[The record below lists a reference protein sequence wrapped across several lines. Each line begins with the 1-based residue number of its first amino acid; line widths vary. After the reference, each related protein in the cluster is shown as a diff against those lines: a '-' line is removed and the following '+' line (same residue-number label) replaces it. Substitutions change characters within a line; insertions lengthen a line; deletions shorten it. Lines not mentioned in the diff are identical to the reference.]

1 MIDAHVSKGLVAEH
15 WMKHDEESSRGCFMC
30 IGKGVPQQNFV
41 CLSLNKIVDHKDPLT
56 YQHKNVAGETGRLLR
71 VPDDN
76 DSM

>member
-1 MIDAHVSKGLVAEH
+1 MIDAHDSKGLVAEH
-15 WMKHDEESSRGCFMC
+15 WSMMRMVEDISCVLAKA
-30 IGKGVPQQNFV
+30 VPLQNFV
-41 CLSLNKIVDHKDPLT
+41 CYSLNKIVDHKDPLT